1 MPNRTPHGVG
11 GVPIAIAEA
20 LDLALCWGM
29 VALATNLA
37 PDGVVI
43 PFADGH
49 TRQLPRLTHGPFACN
64 VYAGTYL
71 DRAWKYATRPLKQ
84 AVSAPSAL
92 SLLYPQDALSEGAR
106 AWRIAFHVS
115 TLGVQIRRAGP
126 R

>member
-43 PFADGH
+43 PFADG
-49 TRQLPRLTHGPFACN
+49 T
-64 VYAGTYL
+64 
-71 DRAWKYATRPLKQ
+71 
-84 AVSAPSAL
+84 
-92 SLLYPQDALSEGAR
+92 
-106 AWRIAFHVS
+106 
-115 TLGVQIRRAGP
+115 RRAERACHAHAGRQVRRAAP